1 MNKKLTSA
9 ATVQVLIQNYLY
21 DKYNK
26 KETHV
31 YLYDEI
37 INDID
42 IFNKPLE
49 LDNTNIIIDAF
60 LSYLDTNDID
70 YNETIDVKF
79 ANDLLLKNIKQIL
92 RKCIYPNHT
101 NIKLIFIPSIRYEY
115 KEELTSIITTF
126 NKLKYIIFNKLTHE
140 QRKRLANNLLNI
152 TNYDNCNINDG
163 LFIFVDKLLTH
174 KDTTDF
180 KHNATNEDINT
191 FINNLNNFSI
201 EVIEKDEL
209 LKVPIHRELLET
221 IIGCEIGYKQVN
233 LNERINKIISGD

>member
-1 MNKKLTSA
+1 MIPNTCRIYMNKKLTSA
-9 ATVQVLIQNYLY
+9 ATVQVLVQNYLY

-26 KETHV
+26 KETH
-31 YLYDEI
+31 EI

-70 YNETIDVKF
+70 YDETIDVKF

-92 RKCIYPNHT
+92 RKCIYPKHT
-101 NIKLIFIPSIRYEY
+101 KIKLIFVPSIRYEY
-115 KEELTSIITTF
+115 KEELTSMITTF
-126 NKLKYIIFNKLTHE
+126 NKLTYE
-140 QRKRLANNLLNI
+140 QQQRLANNLLNI
-152 TNYDNCNINDG
+152 TNYNNYNINDG

-174 KDTTDF
+174 KDTTTF
-180 KHNATNEDINT
+180 KHNATNED
-191 FINNLNNFSI
+191 INNLNNFSI